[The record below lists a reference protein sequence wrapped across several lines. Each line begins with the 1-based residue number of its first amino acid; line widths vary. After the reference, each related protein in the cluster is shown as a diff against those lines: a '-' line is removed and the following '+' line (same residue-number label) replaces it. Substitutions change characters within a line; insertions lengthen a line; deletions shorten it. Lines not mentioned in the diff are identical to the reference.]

1 MTKAADFAGRP
12 QGLFVNEL
20 SDGKGRIY
28 IICYMRYNGII
39 VKSSLSEILSAT
51 QSQMYVLVGVLLLLL
66 QCPCRDFR
74 VHQNKRNRLTVVY
87 VSYLGK
93 LMLLMFY

>member
-1 MTKAADFAGRP
+1 
-12 QGLFVNEL
+12 
-20 SDGKGRIY
+20 
-28 IICYMRYNGII
+28 MRYNGII